1 VEEVSVRRRPVVNQ
15 AGDSFMC
22 FAAEL
27 Q

>member
-1 VEEVSVRRRPVVNQ
+1 VSVRRRPVVNQ

-27 Q
+27 QW